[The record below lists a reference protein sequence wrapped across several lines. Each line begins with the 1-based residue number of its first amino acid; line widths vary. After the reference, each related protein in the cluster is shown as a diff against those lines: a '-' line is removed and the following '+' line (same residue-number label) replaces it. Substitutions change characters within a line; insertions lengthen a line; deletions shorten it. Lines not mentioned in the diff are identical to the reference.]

1 MANNITWQFQATI
14 PGGPA
19 FTLNQPNIP
28 FQAYDVVALT
38 IPASTNNVAVPIQP
52 SSAAGDVV
60 FLVVTSSQYDPGISY
75 TVDAIGT
82 AHVLDGPHVLLGTG
96 AVSFLNNTAPPQKLT
111 FNNTLANAITVQVV
125 VGRKVP

>member
-1 MANNITWQFQATI
+1 MANNVTWQFQAAI

-28 FQAYDVVALT
+28 IGAYDVSTLT
-38 IPASTNNVAVPIQP
+38 VPASTSNVPVPIQP
-52 SSAAGDVV
+52 SSASGDVV
-60 FLVVTSSQYDPGISY
+60 FVVVSSSIYDPGVNYS
-75 TVDAIGT
+75 VDALAI
-82 AHVLDGPHVLLGTG
+82 AHVLDGPHVLMGAG

-111 FNNTLANAITVQVV
+111 FNNTLTKDINVQVV